1 MTILRKILRAG
12 VNVQDKAP
20 KIRSR
25 SNAWEKP
32 IPPAPSTVACLRHM
46 KETNLLEPE
55 GSLHHPPAHC
65 PPPSPPPGLMGP
77 PSCLPIKG
85 LSRKPSTPLPHSPTA
100 LTWPRCSHRLLFLP
114 LVLAPSTHPPYSHHM
129 TFAKCKISTLLALT
143 LQLLFAYS
151 LED

>member
-85 LSRKPSTPLPHSPTA
+85 LSRKPSTPLPHHPQRPSPLPSSSSLPTHYSRCSQESQGRRGTPVSPTW
-100 LTWPRCSHRLLFLP
+100 LTEQQRS
-114 LVLAPSTHPPYSHHM
+114 
-129 TFAKCKISTLLALT
+129 
-143 LQLLFAYS
+143 
-151 LED
+151 